1 MANKKN
7 KENNLHLTTK
17 MIRGGTERS
26 PFDETSEALFM
37 TSGYVYSSPEEAQM
51 AFEGEKDRF
60 LYSRYANPTVS
71 MLEERLR
78 LLEGARHCKTT
89 ASGMAAV
96 FASLACQLKKGDR
109 IVASRT
115 LFSSC
120 LYIIKDIL
128 PTYGISSIFVD
139 GTDLDQWALA
149 LNQPTNA
156 VFLETPSNPTL
167 EIIDIKAVSELAHNA
182 GASVIV
188 DNVFATPLLQKP
200 LNLGADIVVYS
211 STKHIDGQGRSMGGV
226 ILTNDEDF
234 LEEKLKPFM
243 RHTGPTNSPFNAWLQ
258 LKGLETL
265 ALRVEK
271 MSANA
276 LEVAKFLSKQ
286 REIKSVLYPGLESHP
301 QFELAQQQ
309 MRGGSTLIS
318 FQVSGGRKEAFKFL
332 NSVELIDISNNLGDT
347 KSLITHP
354 ATTTHQSL
362 TEVEQAQMGVN
373 DSLIRLS
380 VGLEDPADLNN
391 DLGSALNKIKP

>member
-109 IVASRT
+109 IVASRA

-128 PTYGISSIFVD
+128 PIINAAPEVVSHNIETVRRLTRKVRIQAKYDRSLQTLDILFRGGMRTKSGIMLGLGESEQEVIE
-139 GTDLDQWALA
+139 TMRDLR
-149 LNQPTNA
+149 
-156 VFLETPSNPTL
+156 
-167 EIIDIKAVSELAHNA
+167 
-182 GASVIV
+182 SVGV
-188 DNVFATPLLQKP
+188 
-200 LNLGADIVVYS
+200 
-211 STKHIDGQGRSMGGV
+211 V
-226 ILTNDEDF
+226 ILTLGQYLQPSKKHLPV
-234 LEEKLKPFM
+234 LEFVKPEQFNHLKSIALSLGFKYVESGPLVRSSYHAEKHL
-243 RHTGPTNSPFNAWLQ
+243 
-258 LKGLETL
+258 
-265 ALRVEK
+265 V
-271 MSANA
+271 
-276 LEVAKFLSKQ
+276 
-286 REIKSVLYPGLESHP
+286 
-301 QFELAQQQ
+301 
-309 MRGGSTLIS
+309 
-318 FQVSGGRKEAFKFL
+318 
-332 NSVELIDISNNLGDT
+332 
-347 KSLITHP
+347 
-354 ATTTHQSL
+354 
-362 TEVEQAQMGVN
+362 
-373 DSLIRLS
+373 
-380 VGLEDPADLNN
+380 
-391 DLGSALNKIKP
+391 

>member
-188 DNVFATPLLQKP
+188 DNVFATPLL
-200 LNLGADIVVYS
+200 
-211 STKHIDGQGRSMGGV
+211 
-226 ILTNDEDF
+226 
-234 LEEKLKPFM
+234 
-243 RHTGPTNSPFNAWLQ
+243 
-258 LKGLETL
+258 
-265 ALRVEK
+265 
-271 MSANA
+271 
-276 LEVAKFLSKQ
+276 
-286 REIKSVLYPGLESHP
+286 
-301 QFELAQQQ
+301 
-309 MRGGSTLIS
+309 
-318 FQVSGGRKEAFKFL
+318 
-332 NSVELIDISNNLGDT
+332 
-347 KSLITHP
+347 
-354 ATTTHQSL
+354 TTHVL
-362 TEVEQAQMGVN
+362 PM
-373 DSLIRLS
+373 L
-380 VGLEDPADLNN
+380 
-391 DLGSALNKIKP
+391 